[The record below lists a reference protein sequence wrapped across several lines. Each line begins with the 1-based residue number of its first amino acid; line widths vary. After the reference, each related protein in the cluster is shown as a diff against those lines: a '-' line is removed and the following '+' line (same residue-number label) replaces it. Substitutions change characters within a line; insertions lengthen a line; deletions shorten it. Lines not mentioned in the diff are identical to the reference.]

1 MGILEGKKSHTF
13 RGVLVP
19 VESGDPQQRALRMLN
34 RGHWTYDLRGVGV
47 LTIFPV
53 KKLEQMRPRGP
64 QLGESW
70 RRDYSEALLLL
81 SNMSQAG
88 QRLTQVLM
96 GPRRWV
102 QPTAASHG
110 GTFIRGA
117 QS

>member
-19 VESGDPQQRALRMLN
+19 VESGDPQQRGWRILN
-34 RGHWTYDLRGVGV
+34 RGHWAYDRQGVGV

-53 KKLEQMRPRGP
+53 KELEQMRPRGP

-70 RRDYSEALLLL
+70 RGRDYSEAPLLL

-88 QRLTQVLM
+88 QRLTH
-96 GPRRWV
+96 RC
-102 QPTAASHG
+102 
-110 GTFIRGA
+110 
-117 QS
+117 